1 MAGGIVMVVSVSL
14 GQLAFYVISVAVAGL
29 IGYSIKGGEK

>member
-1 MAGGIVMVVSVSL
+1 MVAAASL
-14 GQLAFYVISVAVAGL
+14 GQLTFYLISVVVAGL

>member
-1 MAGGIVMVVSVSL
+1 MIVSVSL

-29 IGYSIKGGEK
+29 IGHSMKGGEK

>member
-1 MAGGIVMVVSVSL
+1 MVGGVAMIVSVSL

-29 IGYSIKGGEK
+29 IGHSMKGGEK